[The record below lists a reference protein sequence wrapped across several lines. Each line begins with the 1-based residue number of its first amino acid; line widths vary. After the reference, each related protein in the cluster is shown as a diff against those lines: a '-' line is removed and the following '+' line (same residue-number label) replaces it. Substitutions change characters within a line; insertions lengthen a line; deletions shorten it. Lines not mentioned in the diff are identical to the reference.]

1 MQNNPDNSQKGIR
14 TYEMMKKEQLDRT
27 RVIPQNINH
36 KNPQVS
42 PQKTTN
48 SNIPIPLNVIPIH
61 KSDSQIP
68 LPVQQNLHTTLNDY
82 FHNYQSQN
90 SSMNPSNV
98 HNSQS
103 TRKQTNPL
111 LLNVDHKLLS
121 EKSLYFQPDVLF
133 QNNSPTNFSESIQ
146 NKTREFPISSQHNPR
161 IAKFVRKPELNPNN
175 SYFQDKKI
183 IDNISA
189 GLYKTVNNDFPELSS
204 KNMPT
209 LNSIVDGQP
218 NSPVKVSNHKILSNK
233 IPENNQNSKL
243 NFNFSDDQ
251 ILDSSLKID
260 RETLMINNSVK
271 QKLPANKIQ
280 REVVPDNPYKRNY
293 ESILGK
299 MENSMLNSQKQL
311 DISAN
316 YAFNSSKKEQEKILK
331 NNQKVNAHDYQ
342 KDHLLIPSKKTKFE
356 KLEGK
361 NVQSS
366 QIANGKNKNIKNLTK
381 KGFVRSELTIKSDS
395 VSEILKNIVLL
406 FIKIIDI
413 IFRNFSDFIDKII
426 KDESSFRSE
435 NTNSVVL
442 KLPLGISF
450 SVETNSYET
459 LKKVITF
466 GILFSAYRYLRS

>member
-1 MQNNPDNSQKGIR
+1 MQNNPGNSIKGIR

-27 RVIPQNINH
+27 RAIPQNMDH
-36 KNPQVS
+36 KNPQVAS
-42 PQKTTN
+42 QKTTN
-48 SNIPIPLNVIPIH
+48 TNIPIPLNVIPIY

-68 LPVQQNLHTTLNDY
+68 LPIQQNLHTTLNDY

-90 SSMNPSNV
+90 SSVNTPKV

-121 EKSLYFQPDVLF
+121 EKSMYFQTDILF
-133 QNNSPTNFSESIQ
+133 QNNSPTNFLESIQ
-146 NKTREFPISSQHNPR
+146 NKTQEYPISSQNNPR
-161 IAKFVRKPELNPNN
+161 IAKCVRKPELNPNS

-218 NSPVKVSNHKILSNK
+218 NSSMKVLNQEILRNK
-233 IPENNQNSKL
+233 ITENNQNSQL

-251 ILDSSLKID
+251 ILDSSLRND
-260 RETLMINNSVK
+260 RQTLMINNSV
-271 QKLPANKIQ
+271 QEKLLTKKIE
-280 REVVPDNPYKRNY
+280 REIVPDNPYKRNY
-293 ESILGK
+293 GSILEK
-299 MENSMLNSQKQL
+299 MENSMLNSQKKL
-311 DISAN
+311 NISAN
-316 YAFNSSKKEQEKILK
+316 YAFNSSKKEHTKIQK
-331 NNQKVNAHDYQ
+331 NNQKVNVHDFQ
-342 KDHLLIPSKKTKFE
+342 KDNLLIPSKKTKFE
-356 KLEGK
+356 KLEAK

-366 QIANGKNKNIKNLTK
+366 QIANEKNKKIKNLNKT
-381 KGFVRSELTIKSDS
+381 GFFRTELTIKSDS

-413 IFRNFSDFIDKII
+413 IFQNFSDFIDKII
-426 KDESSFRSE
+426 KDESSFELE

-450 SVETNSYET
+450 SIETHSYET
-459 LKKVITF
+459 IKKVITF